1 MANDNQYRLI
11 LGTFIDNKFVWHDVD
26 SFATLSEAYKEYK
39 KYVNDQLKYTDE
51 ELVKVWN
58 TGRLDIELLQG
69 RRLLNWTGIY
79 VREAAPDDDEDDEDE
94 DDEVPEKEPAKP
106 KDSADR
112 LFVDER
118 GEFVTEA
125 QLREEF
131 KQLKAEQPDEY
142 DYSFEDYVLNCTGR
156 NGTLTEIHPK
166 RAAGRTD
173 DARRGREWHTEDGD
187 RVTEKELR
195 AEFEFLKKRL
205 PDEYD
210 FDFEEYVKRCE
221 DNGAIY

>member
-79 VREAAPDDDEDDEDE
+79 VREAVPDDDEDE

-142 DYSFEDYVLNCTGR
+142 DYSFESYVLNCTGR

-166 RAAGRTD
+166 QTAGRTD